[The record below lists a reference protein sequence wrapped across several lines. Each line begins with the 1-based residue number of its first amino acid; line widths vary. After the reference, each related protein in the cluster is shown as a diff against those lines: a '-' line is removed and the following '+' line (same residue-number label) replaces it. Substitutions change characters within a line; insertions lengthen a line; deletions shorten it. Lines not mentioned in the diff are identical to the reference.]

1 LFETIEG
8 AVNFG
13 CMVLKGFL
21 VNKG

>member
-8 AVNFG
+8 AVNYG